1 MQVDQQQNYQPGDHY
16 ERVGDNQEQF
26 AGQDEMGEEVDNV
39 DL

>member
-16 ERVGDNQEQF
+16 ERVG
-26 AGQDEMGEEVDNV
+26 GQDEMGEEVDNV